1 MAPQVTADANFRD
14 KAPEYPPAAGAKVS
28 TDAQGASE
36 TATEARAGVT
46 GHNASLVLVVST
58 AAVIL
63 AFAILYVAFWA
74 G

>member
-1 MAPQVTADANFRD
+1 MARQVTADANFRG

-28 TDAQGASE
+28 TDAHGATE

-46 GHNASLVLVVST
+46 GHNASVVLVLST
-58 AAVIL
+58 AGVIL
-63 AFAILYVAFWA
+63 AFAILYVAFFA